1 MLNPHRLLVAEE
13 DDTCRT
19 FLADNL
25 TADGYAVDV
34 AATRDEALTQLRVR
48 SVDLIVVDVNGKTL
62 ALLDTLRGTEGP
74 VGATPSDVA
83 MIVLTKHPEQ
93 LHRVR
98 LLERGADD
106 VIAKPFGYGELR
118 ARIATVLRR
127 LAPRQ
132 TTPTILAGDVRV
144 DLHQRQVTL
153 HGEPVSLSA
162 TEYRL
167 LCALGAE
174 PTRVFT
180 RAELLRAVWGYEGS
194 SRTRTLDSHAH
205 RLRAKLADARHPVVL
220 NTWGV
225 GYRLIDGAPGVI

>member
-13 DDTCRT
+13 DDNCRT

-34 AATRDEALTQLRVR
+34 AASREEALAHLRER

-62 ALLDTLRGTEGP
+62 ALLDTLRAEDGP

-106 VIAKPFGYGELR
+106 VVAKPFGYGELR
-118 ARIATVLRR
+118 ARSPRSCAVSLRAGPSRRSLPATCASTYTSARSPCTANRSASALPSTGCC
-127 LAPRQ
+127 APSAPSPRAYSPALSSCVPSGAMRPPPGPGRW
-132 TTPTILAGDVRV
+132 TATPTGCA
-144 DLHQRQVTL
+144 
-153 HGEPVSLSA
+153 PSWPALS
-162 TEYRL
+162 TQ
-167 LCALGAE
+167 
-174 PTRVFT
+174 
-180 RAELLRAVWGYEGS
+180 W
-194 SRTRTLDSHAH
+194 
-205 RLRAKLADARHPVVL
+205 
-220 NTWGV
+220 
-225 GYRLIDGAPGVI
+225 